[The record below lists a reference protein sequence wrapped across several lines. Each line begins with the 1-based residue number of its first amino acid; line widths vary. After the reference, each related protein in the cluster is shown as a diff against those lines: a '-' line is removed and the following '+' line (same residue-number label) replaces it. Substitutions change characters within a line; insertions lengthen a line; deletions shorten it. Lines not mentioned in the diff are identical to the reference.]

1 MKSGKGCV
9 PCLFSGRFRP
19 PPTGNTFPHTCSAH
33 QHHVSIVNRPESRG
47 DTSRINAHIA
57 SQHKSTMRRSKS
69 TAGPSTSPLGT
80 GSSMPYSPASQR
92 SRLKSRCVAGVMRPC
107 RVPER
112 HIHTIEAPEAQSF
125 L

>member
-9 PCLFSGRFRP
+9 PGLFSGKFWP
-19 PPTGNTFPHTCSAH
+19 PPAGSTFPNTCSAH
-33 QHHVSIVNRPESRG
+33 QLRG
-47 DTSRINAHIA
+47 DTSRINADIA

-80 GSSMPYSPASQR
+80 

-125 L
+125 FSKGK